1 MWLIL
6 PNSVRL
12 IYWHWWNHMVI
23 IPPLA
28 KWARRSN
35 ISNLHLKA
43 SVVLEVPSR
52 GLKTTPFSRFA
63 NSRLP
68 SKRYPFLRKWVQ
80 AWMWSSSGRRGCIR
94 EPCFM
99 SYSHCYVTRVI
110 ASQFPLSRD
119 ALPVACYLTPWMVRW
134 FTIIENIHN
143 ISVNFNESYGVTFDI
158 SIGRI
163 SHKRYEIGKF

>member
-23 IPPLA
+23 IPLLA

-52 GLKTTPFSRFA
+52 GLKTTTFSRIA
-63 NSRLP
+63 NSPLP
-68 SKRYPFLRKWVQ
+68 SKRHPFLRKWVQ

-99 SYSHCYVTRVI
+99 SYSHCYVTWCPLMTRII
-110 ASQFPLSRD
+110 ASQFPSSMD
-119 ALPVACYLTPWMVRW
+119 ALPVACYFIPWTLQW
-134 FTIIENIHN
+134 LYHN
-143 ISVNFNESYGVTFDI
+143 RKYSQCNCEFQLKLWCCIRQQYRPNLA
-158 SIGRI
+158 
-163 SHKRYEIGKF
+163 